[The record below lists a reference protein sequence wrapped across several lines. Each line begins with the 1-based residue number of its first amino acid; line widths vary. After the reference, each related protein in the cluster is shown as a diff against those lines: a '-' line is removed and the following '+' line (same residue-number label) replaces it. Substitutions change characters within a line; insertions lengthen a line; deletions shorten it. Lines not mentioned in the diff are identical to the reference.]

1 MLSFRLFVCS
11 LFICSISFAQQ
22 PRLVIPVGHTDK
34 ILDCNFSPN
43 GKLVVTASRDET
55 ACIWNAETG
64 QLLHQLKGHKGFVK
78 SAAFSASGNL
88 VLTSSD
94 DLTVRLWDAVTGDSL
109 FLFNTNNRLKSNCFA
124 LFSPGGDSIV
134 MSSNDSLLQI
144 CDVKTGSVLQVLHGN
159 RLNIEGA
166 SFSADGTKIISRSK
180 ITARIWDVATGKI
193 LEPAIKLNAIEGF
206 QSVRF
211 SSDSNKILSW
221 LNSDKLLIWDATT
234 GNRLPTFADQLPA
247 VKFGPF
253 SPDGKQIVARL
264 KNNTVQLMNIETG
277 AVDVTFDNKKYYGNL
292 TFSPNGKQVAARS
305 NMGKLIIWDALNG
318 KLNPNDS
325 ILSSTSG
332 LICFS
337 PDGNSLLTTD
347 EKEITITD
355 LKNNHE
361 PISLKGHAGAID
373 VALFSAD
380 GKTFFAY
387 SKQRGIEEWETA
399 TGKPL
404 QKHLNNIDYTT
415 GRELVFLPDGKRAL
429 RYKNGPASIINTER
443 GDSLLSFQ
451 GNTDSISKFF
461 ISGDG
466 SLAVSCS
473 DDGKASLWDLA
484 TGNLLNSFDLPF
496 NSIGK
501 GVFSPDNKLFITT
514 EQGGTKQALVWNFST
529 KEFSDTLGGDVHLIR
544 SVVFSNTGYKVAI
557 GYNNGMISVWDA
569 EKGERLWEKQF
580 NRFNNY
586 EFLVFTPDDQWIIA
600 ASQGRGVLQLI
611 NANTGAKE
619 WELNSI
625 RPWFVGP
632 SSFSPDGKQF
642 FTFSFNNT
650 FCKRDVLNGKVIDSI
665 ELGTYSLTD
674 FNFESNLLL
683 LRNNSEIKLMRLD
696 GNKHLYSLYA
706 IDSTDYLITDSKG
719 HYDGT
724 RNARKLLYLV
734 CGQEVI
740 GLDQVKD
747 DLWVPNLATRIM
759 NGETIQQKSLAELN
773 ICNNVPLIM
782 LKESATEYQFIITPQ
797 RGGLGDIIVSI
808 NGMETQT
815 LQKEDLTQ
823 EVNSY
828 IYTVSADFVN
838 SIEGDQKE
846 VKVRALTA
854 DNKISSADVI
864 FRKGSA
870 TTTTTVVPD
879 IYAVFIGVSDYK
891 GDKLDL
897 KYAAKDARDLG
908 HAFEAAAKK
917 FLNKDPG
924 AEHVFIYR
932 LNTDTPHTGFP
943 DRATIHQTLIE
954 IGTKSKPND
963 ILLIFFAGHGVML
976 GEKEEFYFLTAEA
989 SDSINTNA
997 IEQSGISMDTLKKW
1011 VHPSLIKAQN
1021 RVLIFDACNSGQA
1034 ITNFLT
1040 VGSDVESK
1048 QIKTIEELNT
1058 SSKFFILSASASN
1071 QSAYEYGMY
1080 SQGMLTYSLLNTI
1093 KLNQAIFNKRNFL
1106 DVSKWFT
1113 ASNELLTE
1121 LVKQNKV
1128 RQDPQMVSSNTFN
1141 VGVVDEE
1148 VRNQIQLPEGKPLFG
1163 RSEFRNTELRIDN
1176 LKLRDVVYDA
1186 FNAVITSAATT
1197 SILFNET
1204 YEGVGVTS
1212 LSCDYTVSNG
1222 KVTVSVL
1229 LIKDGKTK
1237 IAEFTAEGVDT
1248 DLKKLGADIVE
1259 KATEMIL
1266 RK

>member
-1 MLSFRLFVCS
+1 
-11 LFICSISFAQQ
+11 
-22 PRLVIPVGHTDK
+22 
-34 ILDCNFSPN
+34 
-43 GKLVVTASRDET
+43 
-55 ACIWNAETG
+55 
-64 QLLHQLKGHKGFVK
+64 
-78 SAAFSASGNL
+78 
-88 VLTSSD
+88 
-94 DLTVRLWDAVTGDSL
+94 
-109 FLFNTNNRLKSNCFA
+109 
-124 LFSPGGDSIV
+124 
-134 MSSNDSLLQI
+134 
-144 CDVKTGSVLQVLHGN
+144 
-159 RLNIEGA
+159 
-166 SFSADGTKIISRSK
+166 
-180 ITARIWDVATGKI
+180 
-193 LEPAIKLNAIEGF
+193 
-206 QSVRF
+206 
-211 SSDSNKILSW
+211 
-221 LNSDKLLIWDATT
+221 
-234 GNRLPTFADQLPA
+234 
-247 VKFGPF
+247 
-253 SPDGKQIVARL
+253 
-264 KNNTVQLMNIETG
+264 
-277 AVDVTFDNKKYYGNL
+277 
-292 TFSPNGKQVAARS
+292 
-305 NMGKLIIWDALNG
+305 
-318 KLNPNDS
+318 
-325 ILSSTSG
+325 
-332 LICFS
+332 
-337 PDGNSLLTTD
+337 
-347 EKEITITD
+347 
-355 LKNNHE
+355 
-361 PISLKGHAGAID
+361 
-373 VALFSAD
+373 
-380 GKTFFAY
+380 
-387 SKQRGIEEWETA
+387 
-399 TGKPL
+399 
-404 QKHLNNIDYTT
+404 
-415 GRELVFLPDGKRAL
+415 
-429 RYKNGPASIINTER
+429 
-443 GDSLLSFQ
+443 
-451 GNTDSISKFF
+451 
-461 ISGDG
+461 
-466 SLAVSCS
+466 
-473 DDGKASLWDLA
+473 
-484 TGNLLNSFDLPF
+484 
-496 NSIGK
+496 
-501 GVFSPDNKLFITT
+501 
-514 EQGGTKQALVWNFST
+514 
-529 KEFSDTLGGDVHLIR
+529 
-544 SVVFSNTGYKVAI
+544 
-557 GYNNGMISVWDA
+557 
-569 EKGERLWEKQF
+569 
-580 NRFNNY
+580 
-586 EFLVFTPDDQWIIA
+586 
-600 ASQGRGVLQLI
+600 
-611 NANTGAKE
+611 
-619 WELNSI
+619 
-625 RPWFVGP
+625 
-632 SSFSPDGKQF
+632 
-642 FTFSFNNT
+642 
-650 FCKRDVLNGKVIDSI
+650 
-665 ELGTYSLTD
+665 
-674 FNFESNLLL
+674 
-683 LRNNSEIKLMRLD
+683 
-696 GNKHLYSLYA
+696 
-706 IDSTDYLITDSKG
+706 
-719 HYDGT
+719 
-724 RNARKLLYLV
+724 
-734 CGQEVI
+734 
-740 GLDQVKD
+740 
-747 DLWVPNLATRIM
+747 
-759 NGETIQQKSLAELN
+759 
-773 ICNNVPLIM
+773 M
-782 LKESATEYQFIITPQ
+782 LKESATEYQFVITPQ

-815 LQKEDLTQ
+815 LQKEDLIQ
-823 EVNSY
+823 EGNSY

-870 TTTTTVVPD
+870 TTTTVVPD
-879 IYAVFIGVSDYK
+879 IYAVFIGVSDYN

-997 IEQSGISMDTLKKW
+997 IELSGISMDTLKKW

-1186 FNAVITSAATT
+1186 FNAVLTSNATT

-1237 IAEFTAEGVDT
+1237 IAEFIAEGVES
-1248 DLKKLGADIVE
+1248 DLKKLGADIVD